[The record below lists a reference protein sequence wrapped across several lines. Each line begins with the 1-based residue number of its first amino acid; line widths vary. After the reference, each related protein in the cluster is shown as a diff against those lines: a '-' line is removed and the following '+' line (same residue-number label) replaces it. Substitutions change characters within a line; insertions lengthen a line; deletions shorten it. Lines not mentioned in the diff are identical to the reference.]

1 MSKVDRIKE
10 KIGWYKVLFGV
21 LVASLFSLIAW
32 LISNLQTAATWQLV
46 CTMIACIGSGVV
58 AAAIHLNAQKQID
71 LLEDL

>member
-21 LVASLFSLIAW
+21 LVAALFSLLAW
-32 LISNLQTAATWQLV
+32 LVSNLKTAETWQLV
-46 CTMIACIGSGVV
+46 ITMVACVFASVW
-58 AAAIHLNAQKQID
+58 ATAIHLGAQKQID